1 MKSTGAK
8 IGIIGC
14 GSIGHV
20 HARHAQHAGLD
31 IAAVWDIKPE
41 AAAKLASE
49 VPSAQVM
56 PSAEA
61 LLAQRD
67 IAGVIIAVPNDL
79 HMPLA
84 VQSVQAGKHVLL
96 EKPMA
101 LSTAQ
106 CDDIIRASEKA
117 KKHVQMGFVCR
128 QLPAVATAKKL
139 AHA

>member
-20 HARHAQHAGLD
+20 HARHALHAGLD

-56 PSAEA
+56 PSARHA
-61 LLAQRD
+61 A
-67 IAGVIIAVPNDL
+67 
-79 HMPLA
+79 
-84 VQSVQAGKHVLL
+84 SQA
-96 EKPMA
+96 A
-101 LSTAQ
+101 
-106 CDDIIRASEKA
+106 
-117 KKHVQMGFVCR
+117 
-128 QLPAVATAKKL
+128 
-139 AHA
+139 